1 MYTGFFSP
9 GAPSRKWRITGDRIM
24 SSQGI
29 AKPIWCRPKEGA
41 RLAGCG
47 IVKFYEL
54 LNSGLVESTKIDGM
68 RLCRVASIERL
79 GEQPDTP
86 AAA

>member
-1 MYTGFFSP
+1 MESVTAQP
-9 GAPSRKWRITGDRIM
+9 
-24 SSQGI
+24 
-29 AKPIWCRPKEGA
+29 PIWVRPREGA

-54 LNSGLVESTKIDGM
+54 LNSGLVESTKVDGM

-79 GEQPDTP
+79 GQQSDTP

>member
-1 MYTGFFSP
+1 METTTYEIS
-9 GAPSRKWRITGDRIM
+9 
-24 SSQGI
+24 
-29 AKPIWCRPKEGA
+29 KPVWVRPREGA

-54 LNSGLVESTKIDGM
+54 LNSGLVESVKVDGM
-68 RLCRVASIERL
+68 RLCRRSSIERL
-79 GEQPDTP
+79 GQLDTP

>member
-1 MYTGFFSP
+1 MESVSTKASLMGSVSTKAILAASP
-9 GAPSRKWRITGDRIM
+9 GAVQP
-24 SSQGI
+24 
-29 AKPIWCRPKEGA
+29 PIWCRPKEGA

-54 LNSGLVESTKIDGM
+54 LHSGLVESRKVDGM
-68 RLCRVASIERL
+68 RLCRVSSIEKL
-79 GEQPDTP
+79 GEKPDTP